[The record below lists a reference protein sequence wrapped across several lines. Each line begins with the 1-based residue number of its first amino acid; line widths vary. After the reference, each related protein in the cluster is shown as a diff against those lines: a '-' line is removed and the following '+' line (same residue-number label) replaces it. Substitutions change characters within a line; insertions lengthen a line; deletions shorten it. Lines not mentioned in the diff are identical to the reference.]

1 MAGPNRAFVT
11 ALQLSARLDE
21 LGISLQ
27 IAINLSVESIMKLP
41 ISELVRKHRPQQAK
55 KEAWPDI
62 IFDVTEA
69 QALNRITILREKF
82 QELGKY
88 GISLAIDNFGRG
100 NSSFALFRY
109 LPFSEIKIDT
119 SFVQGC
125 ASNAGNANVCKSMIQ
140 IAHNFAR
147 KAVAVGI
154 ETSEDAQELVNL
166 GCDIVQGYIFGR
178 PMTDRQL
185 MTQVAAGRA

>member
-1 MAGPNRAFVT
+1 V
-11 ALQLSARLDE
+11 SE
-21 LGISLQ
+21 SQ
-27 IAINLSVESIMKLP
+27 ILTKV
-41 ISELVRKHRPQQAK
+41 
-55 KEAWPDI
+55 
-62 IFDVTEA
+62 
-69 QALNRITILREKF
+69 TILREKF
-82 QELGKY
+82 HELEKY

-100 NSSFALFRY
+100 NSSFSLFRY

-154 ETSEDAQELVNL
+154 ETGEDAQELVNL
-166 GCDIVQGYIFGR
+166 GCDIAQGFIFGK
-178 PMTDRQL
+178 PMTDRKL
-185 MTQVAAGRA
+185 MTMVTTGRAQSQNFIGSTV